1 MNRLR
6 CVLAV
11 AMLSSTLA
19 ACGGTNATR
28 SDARPAPS
36 VAVPADAHAPG
47 AYVGRV
53 CRYGYLPVQACRT
66 TEPGYVGGACTCPSV
81 GGGTFTGKIVE
92 R

>member
-6 CVLAV
+6 RLLAV

-19 ACGGTNATR
+19 ACGGTSATR
-28 SDARPAPS
+28 TDARAGPS
-36 VAVPADAHAPG
+36 VAVPVDTDSTG